1 VVFLVTA
8 EYEMATTYIINRV
21 INGDYGVAIA
31 YSSVLVLLMLAAIVL
46 IQLLVG
52 ERRLRRPG
60 VAPVPIVTGRA
71 A

>member
-1 VVFLVTA
+1 MFLVTA
-8 EYEMATTYIINRV
+8 EYEMATIYIINRV

-60 VAPVPIVTGRA
+60 TVPAPIVTGRA